1 MTFHNQQY
9 TITMKNNSQRGK
21 MIMTREKSYKD
32 LMLLGVALFTFL
44 AVLLAGC
51 SNDTDNGDS
60 SGEGLFTAGTYE
72 ASAEGYGGTLTIET
86 TFTES
91 EIEKVE
97 VVESSETVGIGDSA
111 IESLTDQAIENQ
123 TLALDAVSGATLSS
137 EAFIEALEDTVKQAD
152 GDIEALK
159 SGGDQQEAEAVEMET
174 DIVVIGG
181 GGAGLAAAVAA
192 AQEGAEVVLVEK
204 TGALG
209 GNTVRAGG
217 PYNAVDPER
226 QKAVDPADSTSM
238 QAIRR
243 LAEAEPQNDRH
254 AELQEELLNDIAT
267 YEETDQSFLFDSL
280 ALHKLQTYDG
290 GDYKGDLEFIDKLV
304 NESLDTSEWMADN
317 GVEWT
322 DDISTVP
329 GGLWPRAH
337 IPKNAAGGDFIRAS
351 QDTADE
357 LGVTILLNSPA
368 EELIIEDGIVKGI
381 TGTSDGAPMTVR
393 AQTVILAT
401 GGFAS
406 NVEMRQQYDETLVS
420 SLPTTNTPAATGDG
434 IVMAEAVNAQLV
446 GMEYIQSLPLGNPET
461 GALNGWVGGSGVEY
475 YYQIN
480 QSGERFMAE
489 DGRRDTM
496 TQALLEQEDALSYV
510 IASGDN
516 PVEINGEGFTI
527 WGDNIDE
534 LVEEG
539 IVFRA
544 DTIEE
549 LAEQIDIDPAVL
561 KDTHDTFNSYVESGV
576 DADFGRTLFGD
587 PLVTPPFFASPRV
600 PTVHH
605 TMGGIKINL
614 EGQALNEADEVIPGL
629 YAVGELTGGIHGGNR
644 LGGNALVDI
653 HVFGRTAG
661 TAAAKALK

>member
-9 TITMKNNSQRGK
+9 TITMKTNSQRRK

-32 LMLLGVALFTFL
+32 LMLLGIALFTFL

-123 TLALDAVSGATLSS
+123 TLALDVVSGATLSS

-174 DIVVIGG
+174 DIVVVGG

-192 AQEGAEVVLVEK
+192 AREGAEVVLVEK

-254 AELQEELLNDIAT
+254 AELQEELLNDIAN

-290 GDYKGDLEFIDKLV
+290 GDYIGDLEFIEKLV
-304 NESLDTSEWMADN
+304 EDSLETSEWMADN

-322 DDISTVP
+322 DDITTVA

-337 IPKNAAGGDFIRAS
+337 MPKNAAGGDFIRAS
-351 QDTADE
+351 QDTAAE
-357 LGVTILLNSPA
+357 LGVEILVNSPA
-368 EELIIEDGIVKGI
+368 EELIIEDGVVKGI
-381 TGTSDGAPMTVR
+381 TGTSNGAPMTIR

-401 GGFAS
+401 GGFAA
-406 NVEMRQQYDETLVS
+406 NTEMRQQYNETLVS

-434 IVMAEAVNAQLV
+434 IIMAEAVDAQLI

-461 GALNGWVGGSGVEY
+461 GELSGFIGGPGVAH

-480 QSGERFMAE
+480 KSGERFMAE

-496 TQALLEQEDALSYV
+496 TAAMLAQEDTL
-510 IASGDN
+510 
-516 PVEINGEGFTI
+516 GFIISSAESTDGTGFNH

-539 IVFRA
+539 TVFRA
-544 DTIEE
+544 DTIED
-549 LAEQIDIDPAVL
+549 LAEQIGVDPTVFSE
-561 KDTHDTFNSYVESGV
+561 THDKFNSYVESGV
-576 DADFGRTLFGD
+576 DEDFGRTLFGN
-587 PLVTPPFFASPRV
+587 PLVTPPFYASPRV

-614 EGQALNEADEVIPGL
+614 NGQALNEADEVIPGL
-629 YAVGELTGGIHGGNR
+629 YAAGEVTGGIHGGNR

-653 HVFGRTAG
+653 HVFGRAAG
-661 TAAAKALK
+661 TAAAKDLE